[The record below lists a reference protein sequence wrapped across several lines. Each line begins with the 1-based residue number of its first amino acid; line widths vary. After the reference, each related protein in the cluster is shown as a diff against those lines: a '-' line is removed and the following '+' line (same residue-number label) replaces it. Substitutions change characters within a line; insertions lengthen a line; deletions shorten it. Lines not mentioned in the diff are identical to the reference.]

1 MKIAIVFDDCMRLG
15 GVERVINN
23 LADYFSDQ
31 FNYTIEVTNYNMNSR
46 KQNFIYNSEVKITDL
61 TIKNTKKDF
70 ISKFIN
76 KIKMRKKLKK
86 HLEKNKYDI
95 ILCMAA
101 LSNILVAQVRK
112 GIDAKVIGTE
122 HVPSVGHSLKT
133 TIKSSI
139 FYKNL
144 DALVVLTQEDYD
156 KNAKYFKNVSII
168 YNSIPDTFKYEN
180 YNVESKKI
188 LAAGRL
194 TEGKGF
200 DILIKCTREAFE
212 KYPDWNLEIL
222 GEGEKKKELGS
233 LIEKYNLSKNITIKN
248 FIDNMEEVMKEYS
261 FFVMTSKYEGFGLV
275 LVEAQA
281 TGLPVISFDCK
292 SGPKEIIN
300 NNIDGVLVNAE
311 NENAMSSA
319 IVRLIEDKEFRKKLS
334 KNAVINSERFR
345 NEKIGNEWKEL
356 FEKMIKKKS
365 V

>member
-23 LADYFSDQ
+23 LADYFSDN
-31 FNYTIEVTNYNMNSR
+31 FNYTIEVINYNMNSK
-46 KQNFIYNSEVKITDL
+46 KQNFIYNSAVKITDL

-122 HVPSVGHSLKT
+122 HVPYDGHSLKT
-133 TIKSSI
+133 KIKRRI

-222 GEGEKKKELGS
+222 GEGEKKKELEN
-233 LIEKYNLSKNITIKN
+233 LIEKYNLSQNITIKD

-300 NNIDGVLVNAE
+300 NNIDGVLVKAE
-311 NENAMSSA
+311 NENEMSKA
-319 IVRLIEDKEFRKKLS
+319 IVSMIEDKEFRKKLS

>member
-1 MKIAIVFDDCMRLG
+1 MRIAIVFDDCMRLG

-23 LADYFSDQ
+23 LSNYFSSEY
-31 FNYTIEVTNYNMNSR
+31 NYTIEVINYNMNSK
-46 KQNFIYNSEVKITDL
+46 KQNFVYNPEIKITDL
-61 TIKNTKKDF
+61 TIKNTKKNF
-70 ISKFIN
+70 VSKFIN
-76 KIKMRKKLKK
+76 KIKLRNKLKK
-86 HLEKNKYDI
+86 YLKENKYDI

-101 LSNILVAQVRK
+101 LSNISVAQVRK
-112 GIDAKVIGTE
+112 DIGAKVIGTE
-122 HVPSVGHSLKT
+122 HVPYDGHSLKT
-133 TIKSSI
+133 KIKRRI

-168 YNSIPDTFKYEN
+168 YNSIPDTFRYEN

-300 NNIDGVLVNAE
+300 NNIDGVLVKAE
-311 NENAMSSA
+311 NENEMPKA
-319 IVRLIEDKEFRKKLS
+319 IVSMIEDKEFRKKLS

>member
-1 MKIAIVFDDCMRLG
+1 
-15 GVERVINN
+15 
-23 LADYFSDQ
+23 
-31 FNYTIEVTNYNMNSR
+31 
-46 KQNFIYNSEVKITDL
+46 
-61 TIKNTKKDF
+61 
-70 ISKFIN
+70 
-76 KIKMRKKLKK
+76 
-86 HLEKNKYDI
+86 
-95 ILCMAA
+95 MAA

-122 HVPSVGHSLKT
+122 HVPYDGHSLKT
-133 TIKSSI
+133 KIKRRI

-248 FIDNMEEVMKEYS
+248 FN
-261 FFVMTSKYEGFGLV
+261 
-275 LVEAQA
+275 
-281 TGLPVISFDCK
+281 
-292 SGPKEIIN
+292 
-300 NNIDGVLVNAE
+300 
-311 NENAMSSA
+311 
-319 IVRLIEDKEFRKKLS
+319 
-334 KNAVINSERFR
+334 
-345 NEKIGNEWKEL
+345 
-356 FEKMIKKKS
+356 
-365 V
+365 